1 MNLNFLKSGL
11 GRITRSR
18 ILRDSSVLFVGNWVN
33 LLIALVTSAMLVR
46 LLGPEG
52 YGAVAI
58 AMTAVNFVITF
69 IDAQT
74 DEALIRFMGA
84 ALARDE
90 RDSALTFF
98 YAAVSLD
105 ALVALVALVVVILVV
120 PPVIRAY
127 PNGALLEQ
135 MAWIY
140 IITTP
145 FNILQNNFEA
155 IFKTFKSFRLMTII
169 RIATSLFSL
178 VLLAIAGTQGVV
190 PIIWG
195 YVIITIVTFL
205 ANTGFASWLMVK
217 HLRGAHA
224 QGYRSV
230 FRQLVPFVFHTS
242 FTGSLKSIAG
252 NIDVLLLGALAT
264 PSAVAFFKLARS
276 AVGLIALPV
285 APVTTVVYPLMNEA
299 WAVGNLARV
308 KQLISRF
315 MLYSAVIS
323 AGIALFFLVTA
334 DWLVYLI
341 YGANAMPVANLIRIM
356 SIGVVLE
363 SIMGWV
369 RTAALADGKP
379 QLVTFTGTAAS
390 ILYIPL
396 EVLLIYNLGAVG
408 SAVGYVAA
416 VLMMIFLNIF
426 YVLPRLGL
434 WKPFARKAQSSAE
447 A

>member
-1 MNLNFLKSGL
+1 MNFLKSSL
-11 GRITRSR
+11 GRVTRSR

-46 LLGPEG
+46 LLGPDG
-52 YGAVAI
+52 FGAVAV

-84 ALARDE
+84 ALARGE

-98 YAAVSLD
+98 YAAISLD
-105 ALVALVALVVVILVV
+105 AVVALVALVVVILVV

-127 PNGALLEQ
+127 PNGTLLEQ

-178 VLLAIAGTQGVV
+178 VLLAILGSEGVV
-190 PIIWG
+190 PVIWG
-195 YVIITIVTFL
+195 YVIITIVTFM
-205 ANTGFASWLMVK
+205 ANVGFASWLMVK
-217 HLRGAHA
+217 HLRGARA
-224 QGYRSV
+224 GGYRIV
-230 FRQLVPFVFHTS
+230 FRQLMPFVFHTS

-252 NIDVLLLGALAT
+252 NIDVLLLGALAS

-308 KQLISRF
+308 RQLINRF

-323 AGIALFFLVTA
+323 AGIALFFLITS
-334 DWLVYLI
+334 DWLVNLI

-363 SIMGWV
+363 SVMGWV

-408 SAVGYVAA
+408 SAVGYVIA
-416 VLMMIFLNIF
+416 VLMMIGFNTF

-434 WKPFARKAQSSAE
+434 WTLFARKAHSSAG